1 MLAGRRPS
9 WASVLRGSVQ
19 IDLFLYHSLYFL
31 SQFRALGFVQ
41 TFLCPLPAVGRRCIP
56 APGPRTPLTGPS
68 LEPFHGTSCIKR
80 STTPQC
86 GTSIGLVS
94 LENATRPH
102 YRTSLLIF
110 WSKSRVRNCP
120 AQCTSRKR
128 GFAGIKLSYVHLVIR
143 GVYLKVLA
151 FASGPKNR
159 LIVVAGTHFPE
170 WIHVTHTQRYSRVS
184 RDISRLLMDTLTR
197 LTNKHTSMSKCVVRH
212 GRSVPI
218 PASPSL
224 SAIPEMAKHRQ

>member
-1 MLAGRRPS
+1 MEVPWFEGERRNPSFSCEMFVKVCMATCRHRPNLAPDARWKTAILGLSSPWLCSNRSLSLPQ
-9 WASVLRGSVQ
+9 SVLSFA
-19 IDLFLYHSLYFL
+19 IPDLGVRTDFLVPTS
-31 SQFRALGFVQ
+31 SG
-41 TFLCPLPAVGRRCIP
+41 
-56 APGPRTPLTGPS
+56 RTPAHSGSGPTNPIDRT
-68 LEPFHGTSCIKR
+68 LPRTSCIKR

-94 LENATRPH
+94 LENVTRPH

-159 LIVVAGTHFPE
+159 LIVVAGTHL
-170 WIHVTHTQRYSRVS
+170 R
-184 RDISRLLMDTLTR
+184 
-197 LTNKHTSMSKCVVRH
+197 
-212 GRSVPI
+212 G
-218 PASPSL
+218 
-224 SAIPEMAKHRQ
+224 